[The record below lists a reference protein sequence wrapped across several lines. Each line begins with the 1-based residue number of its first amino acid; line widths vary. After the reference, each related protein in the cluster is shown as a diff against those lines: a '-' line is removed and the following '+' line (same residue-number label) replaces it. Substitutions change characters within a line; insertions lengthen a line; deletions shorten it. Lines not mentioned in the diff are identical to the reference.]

1 APRFNFDNCPYTV
14 TYAVTGATTASG
26 NNSAAGV
33 VFNLGTSTVTY
44 TIMDGNTIVGTC
56 SFKIVIV
63 DRQKPNIVCPS
74 GSPFVFDADV
84 NVCSFTVPA
93 TALNATATDNCS
105 GVVSLVNNF
114 NNSATLAGAVFPLGT
129 TTVVWTATD
138 AAGNTSTCSIV
149 VTVRIHKLQR

>member
-1 APRFNFDNCPYTV
+1 
-14 TYAVTGATTASG
+14 
-26 NNSAAGV
+26 
-33 VFNLGTSTVTY
+33 
-44 TIMDGNTIVGTC
+44 MDGNTIVGTC

-105 GVVSLVNNF
+105 GK
-114 NNSATLAGAVFPLGT
+114 
-129 TTVVWTATD
+129 
-138 AAGNTSTCSIV
+138 
-149 VTVRIHKLQR
+149 HKKKQTNKRQKEN